1 MWLDDL
7 KPGQGWWGVW
17 YGLGHCDECGALHRQ
32 DPCPVCGKTSEAE
45 WVTVRDEKGREHS
58 VPPVSQGA
66 IALSTQMFL
75 GMMQREWERPLSNDH
90 WLDSQKDG
98 APQRATLVL
107 LFWVLFEGLLE
118 RFYDAALGICPDGV
132 RDDLLRRYGQ
142 IGTRMNQLHK
152 VLFGVT
158 LLADLDHQGDGKLAE
173 HIREV
178 QERRNAF
185 VHGDPHA
192 IDELLVRRTVELLQ
206 DVQLSYV
213 RIYNRRCTRLPRM
226 TPVWDERR
234 SRR

>member
-1 MWLDDL
+1 
-7 KPGQGWWGVW
+7 
-17 YGLGHCDECGALHRQ
+17 
-32 DPCPVCGKTSEAE
+32 
-45 WVTVRDEKGREHS
+45 
-58 VPPVSQGA
+58 
-66 IALSTQMFL
+66 MFL

-158 LLADLDHQGDGKLAE
+158 LLADLDQQGDGKLAD

-206 DVQLSYV
+206 DVHLSYV

-234 SRR
+234 RRR